1 MTPVGR
7 SGRGDSNKHTFSNKH
22 LSKKNR
28 RLRRLIKNQ
37 FFVCILIQHFSVRPR
52 LANINKIGCV
62 LKHARRRRKILAFLD
77 FKTSISIAK
86 TQFQY
91 DFAPQNAKK
100 PALCAEFCAR
110 CLFGMFISPSPDAVG
125 RSGRVTR
132 TQDSIAAAL
141 SPFLRFWMRFYAFY
155 INFEMY

>member
-1 MTPVGR
+1 M
-7 SGRGDSNKHTFSNKH
+7 
-22 LSKKNR
+22 
-28 RLRRLIKNQ
+28 
-37 FFVCILIQHFSVRPR
+37 CIVIQHFSVRPR

-100 PALCAEFCAR
+100 TRALR
-110 CLFGMFISPSPDAVG
+110 GILRPMFIWNVYFPIARKG
-125 RSGRVTR
+125 RNGVSTHL
-132 TQDSIAAAL
+132 DI
-141 SPFLRFWMRFYAFY
+141 
-155 INFEMY
+155 

>member
-1 MTPVGR
+1 M
-7 SGRGDSNKHTFSNKH
+7 
-22 LSKKNR
+22 
-28 RLRRLIKNQ
+28 
-37 FFVCILIQHFSVRPR
+37 CILIQHFSVRPR

-141 SPFLRFWMRFYAFY
+141 SNWLLLVTTTTVGVDILSKYHPIPQVGMVWRGLDSWERR
-155 INFEMY
+155 ILKMYSRYVNKAPPP